1 MRTLPA
7 VSLTADALRMRPQ
20 VPLKKLIKCL
30 GREAVLEKIAEFE
43 AEAEPI
49 LLDACEQAVAEIDDE
64 AAAEEARARAAAE
77 EARVP
82 AAEPEPG
89 AAAEMRGASAQE
101 TGL

>member
-43 AEAEPI
+43 AEAEQI
-49 LLDACEQAVAEIDDE
+49 IFDACEQAVEEIDDE

-82 AAEPEPG
+82 APCGG
-89 AAAEMRGASAQE
+89 AGAGSSSRRG
-101 TGL
+101 

>member
-49 LLDACEQAVAEIDDE
+49 FLDACEQAVAEIDDE
-64 AAAEEARARAAAE
+64 AAAEEAR
-77 EARVP
+77 VP
-82 AAEPEPG
+82 AAEPELG
-89 AAAEMRGASAQE
+89 AAAEEADV
-101 TGL
+101 